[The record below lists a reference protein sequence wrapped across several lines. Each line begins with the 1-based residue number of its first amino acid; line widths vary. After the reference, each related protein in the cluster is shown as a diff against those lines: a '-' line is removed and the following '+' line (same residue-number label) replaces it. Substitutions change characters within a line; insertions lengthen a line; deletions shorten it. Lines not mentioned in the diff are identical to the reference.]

1 MLSSPQI
8 LPPIKEQLDI
18 QTGYKLDISNEH
30 NLNKSNNLNTLND
43 LNLNNIPNFSSK
55 SPVLSISSRNKN
67 LDERR
72 EWDESSEDYIIGL
85 KKKCLK
91 RREFCYQKSQEKRRA
106 HRRLAVPVVIIPI
119 IMTPIAQIDECEIP
133 AVKYILTVV
142 FIIISILNAV
152 NTYFDYSRKSE
163 QLLQNRYK
171 YDEILEEIEY
181 QMSKPQQF
189 RTNVNVMMSNL
200 KNSINT
206 LNRSTVISH

>member
-1 MLSSPQI
+1 MLSPPQI
-8 LPPIKEQLDI
+8 LPPIREQLDI
-18 QTGYKLDISNEH
+18 QTGYKLDTIKEQNII
-30 NLNKSNNLNTLND
+30 KPNNLNTLND
-43 LNLNNIPNFSSK
+43 LNNIPNLSSK
-55 SPVLSISSRNKN
+55 SPIFSVSSRNRN

-72 EWDESSEDYIIGL
+72 DWDESSEDYIISL
-85 KKKCLK
+85 RKKCLE
-91 RREFCYQKSQEKRRA
+91 RRAFCYQKSLEKRRA

-119 IMTPIAQIDECEIP
+119 IMTPIAQMDECEIP